1 MSCISRR
8 LERFSLSR
16 SALAVLVL
24 LVIGAT
30 ACQQQSVGQVEPDAA
45 TVLTGLRIIDGTG
58 GAPVEQGT
66 IVIQDGRIV
75 AAGVLSD
82 DQIPASATTVDLAGK
97 TVMPGIIDAHGHV
110 RAVDDQIPMREDLL
124 KRLRVLADYGVTTV
138 VSLGQLTNDETP
150 EVATLRDE
158 QESIADL
165 DRARIYTSGPS
176 IQGQKSPE
184 EARASVAQRVSMNAD
199 RIKFHM
205 GDGSPREMSADT
217 YGAIIDEAHKR
228 GLRTYSHIFSVQ
240 EANEVLDAG
249 IDVIAHSIRD
259 QDVGQALIDKMKAR
273 NVPYIPTLTRDLAV
287 FIYEDTPAFL
297 EDPFFLRGVSL
308 YSEEIPTLTSPEY
321 QQGIRESEDAQAIKP
336 ALEQANRNLKIL
348 SDAGITI
355 AMGTDVGGGDGR
367 WQGYFEHVELAMMV
381 EAGMT
386 PMQVLVAATG
396 AAADVSELDHLGRI
410 QPGKVADLLV
420 LDANPLDDILNTREI
435 HSVWIAGRRI
445 GAEGTN

>member
-1 MSCISRR
+1 MA
-8 LERFSLSR
+8 RFSMRLT
-16 SALAVLVL
+16 ALAVWIL
-24 LVIGAT
+24 LAIGGA
-30 ACQQQSVGQVEPDAA
+30 ACQRSAAPAEPDGSVA
-45 TVLTGLRIIDGTG
+45 LTGVRIIDGTG
-58 GAPVEQGT
+58 AAPVEQGV
-66 IVIQDGRIV
+66 IVIRDSRIV
-75 AAGVLSD
+75 AAGAASAVEV
-82 DQIPASATTVDLAGK
+82 PAGATTVDLAGK

-138 VSLGQLTNDETP
+138 VSLGQLANDETP

-158 QESIADL
+158 QDSIADL
-165 DRARIYTSGPS
+165 DRARVYTSGPS

-184 EARASVAQRVSMNAD
+184 EARESVAQRVSMNAD

-217 YGAIIDEAHKR
+217 YGAIIDEAHNG
-228 GLRTYSHIFSVQ
+228 GLRAYSHIFSVQ

-259 QDVGQALIDKMKAR
+259 QDVDQALIDKMKAR
-273 NVPYIPTLTRDLAV
+273 DVPYIPTLTRDLAV
-287 FIYEDTPAFL
+287 FIYEETPAFL

-321 QQGIRESEDAQAIKP
+321 QQGIRESENAQAIKP

-367 WQGYFEHVELAMMV
+367 WQGYFEHVELEMMV
-381 EAGMT
+381 EAGLT
-386 PMQVLVAATG
+386 PMQALVAATG
-396 AAADVSELDHLGRI
+396 AAAQVSELDHLGTI
-410 QPGKVADLLV
+410 APGKVADLLV
-420 LDANPLDDILNTREI
+420 LDANPLDDIKNTQKI
-435 HSVWIAGRRI
+435 NSVWINGRRLDI
-445 GAEGTN
+445 PGTGAVATN

>member
-205 GDGSPREMSADT
+205 GDGRPREMSADT